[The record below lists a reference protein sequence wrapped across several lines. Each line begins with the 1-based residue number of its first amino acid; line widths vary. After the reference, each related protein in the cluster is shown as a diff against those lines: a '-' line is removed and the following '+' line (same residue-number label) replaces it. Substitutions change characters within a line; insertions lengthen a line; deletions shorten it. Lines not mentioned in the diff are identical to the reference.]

1 MLSGLTSRLKQSKK
15 KKNDQGKVLIRLD
28 ISGDLIKEG
37 LVMSEYL
44 SGAIAAQNDIAAGNF
59 DRDRAPNPY
68 SGDAAEKWENGY
80 ESVMRPYLQYKVA

>member
-1 MLSGLTSRLKQSKK
+1 
-15 KKNDQGKVLIRLD
+15 
-28 ISGDLIKEG
+28 
-37 LVMSEYL
+37 MSEYL

-59 DRDRAPNPY
+59 DGDRAPNPY